1 MKQKQ
6 KTNGVKSP
14 EAERVGQRLLLSYV
28 WSKEQINPDQRA
40 SDSCL
45 YYKAA
50 VYYNVISCLDVRGFK
65 HGYKDLALDSEFDV
79 QLA

>member
-1 MKQKQ
+1 MVSK
-6 KTNGVKSP
+6 V
-14 EAERVGQRLLLSYV
+14 QRQRELDSVSFCLR
-28 WSKEQINPDQRA
+28 SKEQINPDQRT

-79 QLA
+79 HLA